1 VLEAAELHALREG
14 ARSLIGVELGSRH
27 LRCFAQYANDL
38 LEWNRRFNLTAITE
52 PSEMAIK
59 HFLDSLTCLMAMGVQ
74 PAGAAIDI
82 GTGAGFPGLPLKVV
96 CPQLDLTLLD
106 SSAKKLGFCR
116 HIVDQLH
123 LDRVSSVHGRA
134 EEIAQ
139 LPEHRQRYDWA
150 LARAVAPLPVLVEY
164 LLPFLRIGGKGVV
177 QKGDSA
183 PAEVHAAET
192 ALRMLGGRMGRLITV
207 ELPGVAETRYLVV
220 VEKAAAT
227 PSAYPRRPGIP
238 SKRPLGGKASMSVES
253 PEAHAALQSSDS
265 PET

>member
-1 VLEAAELHALREG
+1 MLEAAELHALREG
-14 ARSLIGVELGSRH
+14 ARSLLGLELGSRQ

-52 PSEMAIK
+52 PGEIAIK

-96 CPQLDLTLLD
+96 CPQLDLTLID
-106 SSAKKLGFCR
+106 ASAKKVDFCR
-116 HIVDQLH
+116 HVVDQLH
-123 LDRVSSVHGRA
+123 LDRVNGVHGRA
-134 EEIAQ
+134 EEIAH

-164 LLPFLRIGGKGVV
+164 MLPFLRVDGKGVV
-177 QKGDSA
+177 QKGDTA
-183 PAEVHAAET
+183 PAEVHAAEA
-192 ALRMLGGRMGRLITV
+192 ALRILGGRVGRLITV
-207 ELPGVAETRYLVV
+207 ELPGVAETRHLVV
-220 VEKAAAT
+220 VEKVAAT

-265 PET
+265 SES